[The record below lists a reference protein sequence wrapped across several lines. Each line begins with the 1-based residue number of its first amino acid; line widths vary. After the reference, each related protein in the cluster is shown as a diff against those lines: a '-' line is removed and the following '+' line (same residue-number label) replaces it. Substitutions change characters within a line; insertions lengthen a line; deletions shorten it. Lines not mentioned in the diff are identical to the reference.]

1 MDNSVNM
8 ACMAEACEDMGFHF
22 YWPAYAC
29 KPHFWK
35 DGEPEIPLVVH
46 SRADALYASVAKELG
61 PSMIEKL
68 TPEFLKSLTD
78 EFFQTL
84 FDEFASQTQSGD
96 LEPLACAT
104 TAASAKSKVEHHCLT
119 HLPADPNCPI
129 CVQAKITK
137 KPAARKHE
145 DSKEFAVKFC
155 VSAYIVIWLV
165 PRRPP

>member
-1 MDNSVNM
+1 M
-8 ACMAEACEDMGFHF
+8 
-22 YWPAYAC
+22 
-29 KPHFWK
+29 
-35 DGEPEIPLVVH
+35 
-46 SRADALYASVAKELG
+46 
-61 PSMIEKL
+61 L

-84 FDEFASQTQSGD
+84 FDEFASQTQFGD

-129 CVQAKITK
+129 CVQAKITQ

-145 DSKEFAVKFC
+145 DSKEFAVKFGERIHC
-155 VSAYIVIWLV
+155 ELVGPTKASLNGEAYAIVTRDEARLHQCASIALQNGG
-165 PRRPP
+165 